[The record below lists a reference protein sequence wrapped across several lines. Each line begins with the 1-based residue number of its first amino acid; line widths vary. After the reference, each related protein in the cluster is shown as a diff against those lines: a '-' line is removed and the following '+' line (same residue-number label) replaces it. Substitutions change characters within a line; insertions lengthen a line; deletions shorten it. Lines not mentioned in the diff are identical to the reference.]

1 MNNLN
6 DITCPSCGHH
16 FQVEQAL
23 AKDIEAKL
31 KTEFTKKETE
41 LKLKEADFEAKK
53 ADMNKIFLERI
64 SKEREQILKETE
76 VDLKKRFEAQMGM
89 MNEELEKTRKE
100 KLDLQRVQLEN
111 ERLKHSMAEQQMKM
125 ELEYEKKMR
134 ESVNL
139 QADSIRKLLSE
150 EFELKVKEKEIQ
162 LQSMTNQINEMKKR
176 AEQGSMQL
184 QGEAFELVLEEML
197 RDTFRFDLIEEV
209 GKGVKGS
216 DVVQTVRNSFGE
228 SCGKIIYESK
238 RTKNFSQEWIQKLK
252 ADLGSQKADIAII
265 VTEAM
270 PKDMDGFGQ
279 KDGVWIC
286 LYSEVKNLAYVLR
299 ESLLRYHSALVAQEN
314 KGDKMVMLYS
324 YLTSNEFKIQIE
336 AMVEG
341 FVSMKDSIM
350 KERMVM
356 EKMWKEREKQIE
368 KVLINASGFYGSI
381 KGIAGN
387 SIPDLKMLEE

>member
-16 FQVEQAL
+16 FQVEEVL
-23 AKDIEAKL
+23 AKGIEAKY
-31 KTEFTKKETE
+31 KATFAQKETE
-41 LKLKEADFEAKK
+41 LKQKEAEFEAKK

-64 SKEREQILKETE
+64 SKEREQIMKETE
-76 VDLKKRFEAQMGM
+76 LDLKKRFEAQMGM

-111 ERLKHSMAEQQMKM
+111 ERLKHSMAEQQMKL

-134 ESVNL
+134 ETVNS
-139 QADSIRKLLSE
+139 QADSIRKMLSE

-184 QGEAFELVLEEML
+184 QGEAFELALEEML

-209 GKGVKGS
+209 GKGVRGS
-216 DVVQTVRNSFGE
+216 DVIQTVRNAHGE
-228 SCGKIIYESK
+228 ACGKIIYESK

-252 ADLGSQKADIAII
+252 SDLGGQKADIAVI

-286 LYSEVKNLAYVLR
+286 LFSEVKSLAYVLR
-299 ESLLRYHSALVAQEN
+299 ESLLRYHSALSAQEN
-314 KGDKMVMLYS
+314 KGDKMVMLYN

-341 FVSMKDSIM
+341 FVAMKDSIM

-387 SIPDLKMLEE
+387 SIPDVKMLEE

>member
-31 KTEFTKKETE
+31 KIEFTQKEAE

-64 SKEREQILKETE
+64 SKEREQIQKETE
-76 VDLKKRFEAQMGM
+76 SDLKKRFEAQMGM

-111 ERLKHSMAEQQMKM
+111 ERLKHSMAEQQMKL

-134 ESVNL
+134 ESVNV

-176 AEQGSMQL
+176 AEQGSMQI

-216 DVVQTVRNSFGE
+216 DVIQTVRNSFGE

-238 RTKNFSQEWIQKLK
+238 RTKNFSQEWIHKLK
-252 ADLGSQKADIAII
+252 ADLGGQKADIAII

-324 YLTSNEFKIQIE
+324 YLTSNEFRIQIE

-341 FVSMKDSIM
+341 FMSMKDSIM

-387 SIPDLKMLEE
+387 SIPDVKMLED